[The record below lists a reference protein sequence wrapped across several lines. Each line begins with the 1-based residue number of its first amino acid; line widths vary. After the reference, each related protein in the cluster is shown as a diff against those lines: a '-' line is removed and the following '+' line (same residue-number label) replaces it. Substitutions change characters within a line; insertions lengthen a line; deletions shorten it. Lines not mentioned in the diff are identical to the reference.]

1 MKKLIFVLL
10 TAFCLVGCGADVDSI
25 EMGTEESMTVHY
37 EATNDVKSYKFAK
50 SDGDYSEIKVS
61 KELNITS
68 EQVAQTFNNFW
79 TFTKTDKKIDEDAE
93 VLEEDVLTYKD
104 RTCNYIIYVN
114 GLAAYSDTNG
124 NSEVLEWKSNYV
136 K

>member
-1 MKKLIFVLL
+1 MRKLIFVLL
-10 TAFCLVGCGADVDSI
+10 TSLCLVGCGAGIDST

-37 EATNDVKSYKFAK
+37 EATNGVKSYKFAK
-50 SDGDYSEIKVS
+50 PDGDYSEIKVS

>member
-10 TAFCLVGCGADVDSI
+10 TVFCLVGCGANVNSTEI
-25 EMGTEESMTVHY
+25 GTEENMTVHY
-37 EATNDVKSYKFAK
+37 EAMDGVQSYKFAK
-50 SDGDYSEIKVS
+50 PDGDYSEIKVS
-61 KELNITS
+61 KELNVTS

-79 TFTKTDKKIDEDAE
+79 TFTKTDKKIDKDAE

-104 RTCNYIIYVN
+104 RTCNYIIYKN

-124 NSEVLEWKSNYV
+124 NSEVLAWKSNYV

>member
-1 MKKLIFVLL
+1 MRKLIFVLL
-10 TAFCLVGCGADVDSI
+10 TAFCLVGCGADVDST
-25 EMGTEESMTVHY
+25 EMGTEDSLTVHY

-50 SDGDYSEIKVS
+50 PDGDYSEIKVS

-114 GLAAYSDTNG
+114 GLAAYSDTTG

>member
-10 TAFCLVGCGADVDSI
+10 TAFCLVGCGANIDS
-25 EMGTEESMTVHY
+25 TVHY
-37 EATNDVKSYKFAK
+37 EATNGVKSYKFAK
-50 SDGDYSEIKVS
+50 PDGDYSEIKVS

-124 NSEVLEWKSNYV
+124 NSEVLKWKSNYV

>member
-37 EATNDVKSYKFAK
+37 EATNDVKYYKFAK